1 MKIAFLTHDVCGLG
15 GTIHSTLKLA
25 SALADRHE
33 VEIAAVGRYK
43 DAPAFAA
50 DPRIPV
56 VQLVD
61 LRPGGPDAGDPD
73 FHIPSEIVPPAE
85 PRADRYSRLADR
97 RVAAW
102 LRTLDADVVI
112 GTRPS
117 VNFYLARLGPA
128 HAVRLGQEHVGLERL
143 PEALQQEM
151 AEQFTLLDA
160 IVTVSEADARA
171 FREQVAVPGLTV
183 THIGNPVP
191 EPGVP
196 PSDGRAKVV
205 AAAGRLVP
213 GKRFELLIEAF
224 ARVAADF
231 PDWQLRIYG
240 KGQQRAALRARI
252 DELGLYNHVLL
263 MGAVPSLAAEWPKA
277 SIAASMS
284 AYESFGLTLV
294 EAMRAGLAVVSTDCD
309 HGPREII
316 TDGADGLL
324 VPVDDV
330 AAFATALG
338 SLIGDEERRRT
349 MSAAALEKALRWDPA
364 AVVAR
369 YEELFAALLAEKAA
383 PQNLGAHRLGDD
395 ALTFFTAAAAA
406 EDSPL
411 HLVGRRRGLS
421 KRESAG
427 SGAAAVRIPFRPAA
441 GAGSAPG
448 ADSADAPG
456 RFEAVLRRGEHQ
468 LAEGHWD
475 FWLECGAPSGQG
487 AAVRRARAAA
497 CDQRPVAPA
506 AGTGPVE
513 VWLPYV
519 TDEGHL
525 SLRTWLREVHAE
537 VSHVLVGAA
546 DTTVHG
552 RLYGS
557 ALPAA
562 AGLVVRRRGEQE
574 EFTVPAAPAAD
585 GGFAARIPYRPL
597 AERRQEGEPREIWDL
612 YLSVEGHKPLR
623 LGRILDDVRVKKAI
637 YQYPP
642 VLHAGARVRVFYT
655 VRNGLS
661 LLVRSPDEA
670 VPGDGPTA
678 VPAPAPAA
686 ARAALARLVGRRR

>member
-25 SALADRHE
+25 SALADRHQ

-43 DAPAFAA
+43 DAPAFAV

-61 LRPGGPDAGDPD
+61 LRPGGQDSADPD
-73 FHIPSEIVPPAE
+73 FHLPSEIVSPAE

-128 HAVRLGQEHVGLERL
+128 HAVRLGQEHVGLERHT
-143 PEALQQEM
+143 EALQQDM
-151 AEQFTLLDA
+151 AEQYALLDA
-160 IVTVSEADARA
+160 VVTVSEADARA
-171 FREQVAVPGLTV
+171 FREQVAVPGLTI

-191 EPGVP
+191 APGVP

-224 ARVAADF
+224 AKVAAEH

-309 HGPREII
+309 QGPREII
-316 TDGADGLL
+316 TDGTDGVL

-330 AAFATALG
+330 AAFAAALG

-349 MSAAALEKALRWDPA
+349 MAAAALRKALRWDPA

-369 YEELFAALLAEKAA
+369 YEELIGVLLAEKAA
-383 PQNLGAHRLGDD
+383 PKELGAHRLGDD
-395 ALTFFTAAAAA
+395 ALTFFTAGAA
-406 EDSPL
+406 DGGPL
-411 HLVGRRRGLS
+411 HLIGRRRGLR
-421 KRESAG
+421 KQAG
-427 SGAAAVRIPFRPAA
+427 KAPAALRIPFTAA
-441 GAGSAPG
+441 KDTESG
-448 ADSADAPG
+448 G
-456 RFEAVLRRGEHQ
+456 RLEAVLRRGEHK

-475 FWLECGAPSGQG
+475 FWLESGADDS
-487 AAVRRARAAA
+487 VRRARAAA
-497 CDQRPVAPA
+497 CDLRPVAPSPEA
-506 AGTGPVE
+506 GPVE

-525 SLRTWLREVHAE
+525 SLRTWLREAHAE
-537 VSHVLVGAA
+537 VAYVLVGGA
-546 DTTVHG
+546 DVTVHG
-552 RLYGS
+552 RLYGI
-557 ALPAA
+557 ALPPA

-574 EFTVPAAPAAD
+574 EFRVPVAPAAD
-585 GGFAARIPYRPL
+585 GSFAARIPYGAL
-597 AERRQEGEPREIWDL
+597 AERRQDQQTREIWDL
-612 YLSVEGHKPLR
+612 YLAIEGQKPLR
-623 LGRILDDVRVKKAI
+623 LGRILDDVMVKKQI

-661 LLVRSPDEA
+661 LLVRNPDEE
-670 VPGDGPTA
+670 GPA
-678 VPAPAPAA
+678 DSPADVPAPARSAG
-686 ARAALARLVGRRR
+686 RALARLVGRRR